1 MVPDVTPLV
10 LNPAPVIVTPEI
22 VTFEFPLFVSVAPN
36 ELLLPTFTFPKLRLV
51 GLAASKNVAATPV
64 PVKGMAKGELG
75 ALLSSETEPVALP
88 EVLGAKTALN
98 AMLFPAAIVVGTARP
113 VMLKPGPETFA
124 WEIVR
129 LALPELVNVM
139 VCVLG
144 VAITTFPKPTLA
156 GTGEI

>member
-1 MVPDVTPLV
+1 M
-10 LNPAPVIVTPEI
+10 
-22 VTFEFPLFVSVAPN
+22 S
-36 ELLLPTFTFPKLRLV
+36 TFPKLRLV